1 MTNQAS
7 PFVETGIDPL
17 LAELPSSV
25 TIHHAV
31 SDHPIRLTMQE
42 FIRTVFRQAYEA
54 EVSSFYPNLVGF
66 KVENQLRAVVG
77 YRDGSTSN
85 LFSEQYL
92 DCPAH
97 ELASAK
103 LGTQIE
109 RDQMVEVGNL
119 AIVDPGCARWVIAAS
134 TAFLAAAGY
143 RWVLFTA
150 TRPLANAFR
159 RLGLKPLLLG
169 AADPGRL
176 PDSGMSWGGYYSA
189 SPAVYVGDIHAGL
202 GKLHSART
210 SSGSNLKSLLHSAHA
225 LGARF
230 ACVSESN
237 ISSLMAAES

>member
-1 MTNQAS
+1 MTYQAS

-17 LAELPSSV
+17 LAELPNNVS
-25 TIHHAV
+25 IHHTV
-31 SDHPIRLTMQE
+31 SDHPIRITLQE

-66 KVENQLRAVVG
+66 NVENQLRAVVG
-77 YRDGSTSN
+77 YRDGSTST

-92 DCPAH
+92 DTPAH

-103 LGTQIE
+103 LGMQIE
-109 RDQMVEVGNL
+109 RGQMVEVGNL
-119 AIVDPGCARWVIAAS
+119 AIVDPGYARWVIAAS

-159 RLGLKPLLLG
+159 RLGLRPLLLG

-176 PDSGMSWGGYYSA
+176 PDSGTSWGGYYSA

-202 GKLHSART
+202 GKLHGART
-210 SSGSNLKSLLHSAHA
+210 SSGSNLNHLLQSAHA
-225 LGARF
+225 LGTRF
-230 ACVSESN
+230 TRASDSHISN
-237 ISSLMAAES
+237 LRAAGS